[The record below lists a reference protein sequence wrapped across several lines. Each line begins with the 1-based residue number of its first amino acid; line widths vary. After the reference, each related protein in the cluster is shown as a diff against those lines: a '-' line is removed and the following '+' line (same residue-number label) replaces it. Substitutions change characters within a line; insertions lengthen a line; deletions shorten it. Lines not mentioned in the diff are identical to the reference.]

1 MNTELM
7 EEYYSQIKA
16 HKLFSGMTDDEIE
29 YVFRNLQFKIKS
41 FNAGD
46 IILKNDKIQKF
57 SLFILSG
64 CARWE
69 ICSSDGNRELHGK
82 AESGSLAYFIS
93 PPTQGIT
100 INSDLIAYK
109 PSTVLYMDFSDFI
122 KDDYKLI
129 TVQHKMLSNVAM
141 LIEENLRVCF
151 EHKIIL
157 SERTTRKKICRY
169 LDFKKKSFNSNTF
182 DIDLSRSELADYL
195 SVDKSAL
202 SRELGNMKKDRIIEF
217 RGNHFEIEKELF

>member
-7 EEYYSQIKA
+7 EEYFSQIKA
-16 HKLFSGMTDDEIE
+16 HKLFSSMTDDEIE
-29 YVFRNLQFKIKS
+29 YVFRNFEFKIKK
-41 FNAGD
+41 FDAGD
-46 IILKNDKIQKF
+46 IILKNDKTQRF

-69 ICSSDGNRELHGK
+69 VCGSDGNREIHGK
-82 AESGSLAYFIS
+82 AESGMLAYFVS
-93 PPTQGIT
+93 PSTSNAT
-100 INSDLIAYK
+100 IKSDLIAYK
-109 PSTVLYMDFSDFI
+109 ATTILYMNYFDFI

-129 TVQHKMLSNVAM
+129 TVQHKLLSNVAV
-141 LIEENLRVCF
+141 LIEENLRFCF

-169 LDFKKKSFNSNTF
+169 LDFKKISFKSNNF
-182 DIDLSRSELADYL
+182 DIDFSRSELADYL

-202 SRELGNMKKDRIIEF
+202 SRELGNMKKDGIIEF
-217 RGNHFEIEKELF
+217 RGNHFELKTDLF